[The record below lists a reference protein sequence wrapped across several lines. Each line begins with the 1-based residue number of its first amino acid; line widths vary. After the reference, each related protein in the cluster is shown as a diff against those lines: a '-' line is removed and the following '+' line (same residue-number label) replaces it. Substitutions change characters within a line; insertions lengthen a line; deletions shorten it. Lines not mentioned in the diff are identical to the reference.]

1 MLERD
6 GRFIFIL
13 QNIYT
18 SGATPTSKNF
28 MTNFVPLLV
37 VIINNRYL
45 LIGIEVT
52 LEKPR
57 HLFALIIDKRNL
69 LIDIEM
75 VLEMHFA
82 NFMFTRI
89 RRRVSASRLL
99 KFGLFGTVSGVQGLV
114 DGVCRVSLMALR
126 DAGSS
131 MDGSCCG
138 RDQLWQADQV
148 IAGHC

>member
-28 MTNFVPLLV
+28 MMNFVPLLV
-37 VIINNRYL
+37 VIVNNRYL

-57 HLFALIIDKRNL
+57 HY
-69 LIDIEM
+69 
-75 VLEMHFA
+75 
-82 NFMFTRI
+82 
-89 RRRVSASRLL
+89 
-99 KFGLFGTVSGVQGLV
+99 
-114 DGVCRVSLMALR
+114 LR
-126 DAGSS
+126 
-131 MDGSCCG
+131 
-138 RDQLWQADQV
+138 
-148 IAGHC
+148 